1 MVIRS
6 VLTNYHLA
14 DAIRLAEAGKTKYQE
29 WSDVR
34 EPGLKL
40 RVRNFNATWCLK
52 FRDNTATLG
61 SASRWTV
68 VQARAMASHVRGML
82 KSGLDPNPW
91 IDARL
96 AGASA
101 DEAVGVVLRR
111 EGKERNEWTLA
122 ELMQRYRDDHV
133 KVGRVV
139 RGQRRPPSAN
149 TLNDV
154 EVLMRQQP
162 YLAIAGRLLRELDE
176 RTLETYRN
184 DLANLHGGSAS
195 RKGLAYIKAA
205 LTWARKHHPAAAGLV
220 GISGWWRDVAALHV
234 EEVKTRA
241 PTLDDLGMTIALAEA
256 TRRLPGRSINAKIN
270 GGTLA
275 ALWLLAFTGHR
286 REAAVSVARGEL
298 IEDIRSGNGW
308 GILYRPPHVMK
319 GRREHVLPIP
329 PSAMSILRPTIEEK
343 TNSNWLFPAARRSR
357 DGSKG
362 HLHGSAINKLLF
374 RLRGLDE
381 KGRETGVPDLLTLA
395 GVTVPDWSPHDV
407 RRTLATLVE
416 DWTTR
421 GDAVSAVIDHE
432 GQGADRATQ
441 ETAARGAAA
450 ITRTA
455 YSQSQR
461 LLLKRIAMEPWCD
474 AVVAAVEAARP
485 LAAQIAARLSKT
497 RAS

>member
-1 MVIRS
+1 MVVRS
-6 VLTNYHLA
+6 VLTNPDLA
-14 DAIRLAEAGKTKYQE
+14 DAIRLAEDGKTKYQE

-40 RVRNFNATWCLK
+40 RVRKYKATWYLK
-52 FRDNTATLG
+52 FGAKTVTLG
-61 SASRWTV
+61 PASRWSV
-68 VQARAMASHVRGML
+68 AQARAMASHVRGML
-82 KSGLDPNPW
+82 KCGLDPNPW
-91 IDARL
+91 VDARL

-184 DLANLHGGSAS
+184 SLAQLHGGSAS

-234 EEVKTRA
+234 EQVKTRA
-241 PTLDDLGMTIALAEA
+241 PTLADIGMTIALAEA
-256 TRRLPGRSINAKIN
+256 TRQFPGRSINAKVSGATI
-270 GGTLA
+270 A
-275 ALWLLAFTGHR
+275 ALWLLAFTAHR
-286 REAAVSVARGEL
+286 REATVSVARGEL
-298 IEDIRSGNGW
+298 IEDVRAGDGW

-329 PSAMSILRPTIEEK
+329 PSAMAILRPIIEEK
-343 TNSNWLFPAARRSR
+343 TNSNWLFPAARLAK
-357 DGSKG
+357 DGSEV
-362 HLHGSAINKLLF
+362 HLHGSAINKLLL
-374 RLRGLDE
+374 RLRGHDE
-381 KGRETGVPDLLTLA
+381 KSRAAGVPDLLTLA
-395 GVTVPDWSPHDV
+395 GVTVPDWSPHDL
-407 RRTLATLVE
+407 RRTLSTLVE

-421 GDAVSAVIDHE
+421 GDAVSAAIDHE
-432 GQGADRATQ
+432 GRGAGQATQ

-485 LAAQIAARLSKT
+485 MAARIVASLSSKE
-497 RAS
+497 AA